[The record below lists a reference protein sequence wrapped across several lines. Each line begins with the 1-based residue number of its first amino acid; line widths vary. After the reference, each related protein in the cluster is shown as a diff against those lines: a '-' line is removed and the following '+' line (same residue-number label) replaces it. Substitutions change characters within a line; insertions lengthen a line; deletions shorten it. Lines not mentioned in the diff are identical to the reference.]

1 MLNTNLIQLKLNNI
15 QLTGA
20 VKNSSNQ
27 TPDAVPYIP
36 QTKKSS
42 NLLSAY
48 LNNQAVINTP
58 VVTKAEKIN
67 TVDDKKSVKKMLYTN
82 DLKTLFK
89 NCDAKILAI
98 IPRIFNAKDL
108 NGNDY
113 IDGNEEHGTFKN
125 AIERLDEIKDD
136 GYNCL
141 HILPINT
148 PGKIQAMG
156 TAGSVYS
163 PLDLLQIDPMLAD
176 KNDPRDVKE
185 QFRDFINECHKR
197 DIKVMIDLPSC
208 ASTEMFKAHPELM
221 AIEEGGMAK
230 TPQGWNDIR
239 MFQPWEDEAKRTLNP
254 KLLEL
259 HKQFVDM
266 CIDLGVDGIR
276 ADVARAKPVEF
287 WDVLI
292 KYSRL
297 RDPEFAW
304 LAETYTHEDASPMI
318 NMPADRPD
326 DSLRAGFDSFYGQ
339 YHLFSEWK
347 TATEFMDYMKENL
360 DLTYRVDQGKSAIA
374 SFASHDDLS
383 PMFHGGADFCKMI
396 YGLEATMPMTN
407 MYAVDGFQTGDY
419 YTRKYKDKDNPESQ
433 TWEYSED
440 NPDELV
446 KKTKMELHYGKLDLF
461 NLSRKPGGEEPS
473 IRQFVKNCHA
483 LRDKYSDIVGPKGT
497 LIELDKDGDKNDQ
510 IIAYAR
516 HYQGKTLLTVAN
528 KNVNRAVACTI
539 KIPTLKANQ
548 KLDNLLPSYGQ
559 ESIFQAAD
567 NELHVDIGA
576 SRIHVFEIDTP
587 NIENFTD
594 KVYRQR

>member
-1 MLNTNLIQLKLNNI
+1 MLNTTNILQQIKQKNI
-15 QLTGA
+15 QQTAQIAESKA
-20 VKNSSNQ
+20 VM
-27 TPDAVPYIP
+27 P
-36 QTKKSS
+36 QTEPAVDTNVYKSG
-42 NLLSAY
+42 LLAKY
-48 LNNQAVINTP
+48 LENQAALNKPLVKP
-58 VVTKAEKIN
+58 MQDSAA
-67 TVDDKKSVKKMLYTN
+67 VDDKKTVKKVLYTN
-82 DLKTLFK
+82 DLKTTFR

-98 IPRIFNAKDL
+98 IPRIFNAKDK
-108 NGNDY
+108 NGNEY
-113 IDGNEEHGTFKN
+113 IDGSEEHGTFKN
-125 AIERLDEIKDD
+125 AIERLDEVKAD

-141 HILPINT
+141 HLLPINT
-148 PGKIQAMG
+148 PGKKQAMG

-163 PLDLLQIDPMLAD
+163 PLDMLEIDPMLAD
-176 KNDPRDVKE
+176 KNDPRPVKE

-197 DIKVMIDLPSC
+197 DIKVMLDIPSC
-208 ASTEMFKAHPELM
+208 ASTEMFDAHPEWM
-221 AIEEGGMAK
+221 ALENNGMAK

-287 WDVLI
+287 WDILI

-326 DSLRAGFDSFYGQ
+326 DSLRAGFDSYYGQ

-347 TATEFMDYMKENL
+347 TASEFMNYLKECL
-360 DLTYRVDQGKSAIA
+360 DVSYRVDQGKSMIA

-396 YGLEATMPMTN
+396 MGLEATIPMTN
-407 MYAVDGFQTGDY
+407 MYTVDGFQTGDY
-419 YTRKYKDKDNPESQ
+419 YTRKYANTSVEETMTDNHE
-433 TWEYSED
+433 
-440 NPDELV
+440 
-446 KKTKMELHYGKLDLF
+446 MEVHYGKMDLF
-461 NLSRKPGGEEPS
+461 NLSRKPGGKEDS
-473 IRQFVKNCHA
+473 IRSFVRSAHA
-483 LRDKYSDIVGPKGT
+483 LRDRFSEVVGPKGT
-497 LIELDKDGDKNDQ
+497 LIELDKEMDKNDQ

-516 HYQGKTLLTVAN
+516 HYQGKTLLTIAN
-528 KNVNRAVACTI
+528 KNVNRAVACKI
-539 KIPTLKANQ
+539 KIPTLKENQ
-548 KLDNLLPSYGQ
+548 KLENLLPSYGK

-567 NELHVDIGA
+567 GELRVDIGP
-576 SRIHVFEIDTP
+576 SRVHVFEIDTP
-587 NIENFTD
+587 FIENYTD

>member
-473 IRQFVKNCHA
+473 IRPFVKNCHA

-497 LIELDKDGDKNDQ
+497 LIELDKVGDKNDQ

>member
-497 LIELDKDGDKNDQ
+497 LIELDKEGDKNDQ